1 MKKFLTAD
9 EFRAALE
16 AELAWRQEELAF
28 FKNQLNEISEEEKN
42 KYRKSLVLIL
52 YSHMEGYIKI
62 CLQTYI
68 QYINSQELSRKDV
81 KTGLI
86 VASMHKEF
94 IAYENLERKSEFFR
108 KELPDDKHL
117 HRLYRRVD
125 FMEKVDDFKEQKLNI
140 EDQIID
146 TESNLWYIVLQKN
159 LYKVGLPI
167 DLFDGYQSAI
177 DALVNRRNSIAH
189 GNFRSGVTADEFSN
203 WETKV
208 SDVLSGVTRLLYDY
222 ANNKKYLA

>member
-1 MKKFLTAD
+1 MRVT
-9 EFRAALE
+9 LE
-16 AELAWRQEELAF
+16 MELAWRQEELAF
-28 FKNQLNEISEEEKN
+28 FKNQLNEIAEENKN
-42 KYRKSLVLIL
+42 RYRKSLVLIL

-68 QYINSQELSRKDV
+68 QYINSQKLNRRDV
-81 KTGLI
+81 NTSLM

-108 KELPDDKHL
+108 KELPDDTRL

-125 FMEKVDDFKEQKLNI
+125 FMEKVEDFKEQELI
-140 EDQIID
+140 IDDQIID

-167 DLFDGYQSAI
+167 NLFDDYRSDI

-189 GNFRSGVTADEFSN
+189 GNFKAGVKDLEFSN
-203 WETKV
+203 WESKV
-208 SDVLSGVTRLLYDY
+208 SDIMSGVTRLLYDY
-222 ANNKKYLA
+222 ANNKRYLV

>member
-68 QYINSQELSRKDV
+68 QYINSQELRRKDV

-108 KELPDDKHL
+108 KELPDDTRL

-189 GNFRSGVTADEFSN
+189 GNFRSGVTTEEFSS

-208 SDVLSGVTRLLYDY
+208 SDILSGVTRLLYDY

>member
-1 MKKFLTAD
+1 M
-9 EFRAALE
+9 RSALE
-16 AELAWRQEELAF
+16 MELAWRQEELAF
-28 FKNQLNEISEEEKN
+28 FKNQLNDIAEANKD

-68 QYINSQELSRKDV
+68 QYINSQKLNRKDV
-81 KTGLI
+81 NTGLM

-94 IAYENLERKSEFFR
+94 IAYENLERKAEFFR
-108 KELPDDKHL
+108 RDLPDDTRL

-125 FMEKVDDFKEQKLNI
+125 FMEKVENFKEQELI
-140 EDQIID
+140 IDDQIID

-167 DLFDGYQSAI
+167 NLFDDYQNDI

-189 GNFRSGVTADEFSN
+189 GNFKSGVKESEFSG
-203 WETKV
+203 WENKV
-208 SDVLSGVTRLLYDY
+208 SEILSGVTRLLYDY
-222 ANNKKYLA
+222 ANNERYLISH

>member
-1 MKKFLTAD
+1 MTAD

-28 FKNQLNEISEEEKN
+28 FKNQLNEISDEEKN

-68 QYINSQELSRKDV
+68 QYINSQELCRKDV

-108 KELPDDKHL
+108 KELPDDTRL

-125 FMEKVDDFKEQKLNI
+125 FMEKVDNFKEQKLYI

-159 LYKVGLPI
+159 LYKIGLPI
-167 DLFDGYQSAI
+167 NLFDGYQSAI
-177 DALVNRRNSIAH
+177 DPLVNRRNSIAH
-189 GNFRSGVTADEFSN
+189 GNFRSGVTAEEFSN
-203 WETKV
+203 WEIKV
-208 SDVLSGVTRLLYDY
+208 SDILSGVTRLLYDY
-222 ANNKKYLA
+222 ANNKKYLV

>member
-68 QYINSQELSRKDV
+68 QYINSQELNRKDV

-108 KELPDDKHL
+108 KELPDDTRL

-125 FMEKVDDFKEQKLNI
+125 FMEKVDNFKEQKLNI

-167 DLFDGYQSAI
+167 DLFDGYQSDI

-189 GNFRSGVTADEFSN
+189 GNFRSGVTAEEFSN

-222 ANNKKYLA
+222 ANNRKYLA

>member
-68 QYINSQELSRKDV
+68 QYINSQELSRIDV

-108 KELPDDKHL
+108 KELPDDTRL

-159 LYKVGLPI
+159 LYKVGLPV

-189 GNFRSGVTADEFSN
+189 GNFRSGVTAEEFSN